1 MKFRK
6 LSEAIADNG
15 FNNMDKNIV
24 TSDTKAE
31 IEVPY
36 QIGDAVQSHI
46 RTRAEVENRMKDKDK
61 EVDEL
66 EKENQVDS
74 HKEVKTAALK
84 KMKLSEDFFEAYQDD
99 PDYNPNFDEDKYG
112 KYFDEDGKLKPELA
126 DEYFALTDGVEE
138 SLHEDYEEDE
148 FEDGWPEELAQ
159 ENVFYDIESLIYELR
174 NAVRGAYTRAKT
186 MEQLSDYIQ
195 GLADELSDVATR
207 IKEGEYNLNENLK
220 KNLSEDVINPEKHY
234 EDLYDQIYCN
244 LTMSG
249 DAAIS
254 NVIKGIYPPEKIGVD
269 YTSKPGKYG
278 IVVTADKPE
287 KLDKARK
294 VAELFMAKLEKAGRS
309 GEIETKH
316 SSFDKTVKT
325 KTGEDKKVKKYQ
337 FTIFVPED
345 AKVVKLDEVFKE
357 DFESEKQELDSTP
370 NTPNT
375 PDEFGAAGLINA
387 LIQDEWQA
395 IQGYNDA
402 IATLSTADVDTE
414 IINVFKDIANEE
426 NIHIGQLQ
434 KALEMVSPNVSSIG
448 DGEQEGA
455 KQLKEPDTDIGD

>member
-24 TSDTKAE
+24 TSDTTVE
-31 IEVPY
+31 INVPY
-36 QIGDAVQSHI
+36 QIGDAVQRHI
-46 RTRAEVENRMKDKDK
+46 RKRAEIEDSMKEKDK

-74 HKEVKTAALK
+74 HKEVKTDDLK
-84 KMKLSEDFFEAYQDD
+84 KMKLSEDLFEA
-99 PDYNPNFDEDKYG
+99 FEDKVEVDDDKYS
-112 KYFDEDGKLKPELA
+112 KYFDETGKLKPELA
-126 DEYFALTDGVEE
+126 DEYFALTDGVNE
-138 SLHEDYEEDE
+138 SLKESAD
-148 FEDGWPEELAQ
+148 DGWPEELA
-159 ENVFYDIESLIYELR
+159 NDPIIEKLDKFTYEMKH
-174 NAVRGAYTRAKT
+174 AVRGAYTGAKT
-186 MEQLSDYIQ
+186 LSDLFNYVGDLIDEMNEFEDYI
-195 GLADELSDVATR
+195 EYLSST
-207 IKEGEYNLNENLK
+207 NESLK
-220 KNLSEDVINPEKHY
+220 KNLTEALEDQY

-249 DAAIS
+249 SPTIS
-254 NVIKGIYPPEKIGVD
+254 SVIKGVYPPDRIGVD

-294 VAELFMAKLEKAGRS
+294 VAELFSYNLEKAGRS
-309 GEIETKH
+309 GELETKH
-316 SSFDKTVKT
+316 SSFSKTVRT
-325 KTGEDKKVKKYQ
+325 KDGEEEVKRYQ

-345 AKVVKLDEVFKE
+345 AEVVKFDKPIKE
-357 DFESEKQELDSTP
+357 DLEGEKEELEAIPDTP
-370 NTPNT
+370 TT

-402 IATLSTADVDTE
+402 IATLSTTNIDTD
-414 IINVFKDIANEE
+414 IINIFKDITNEE

-434 KALEMVSPNVSSIG
+434 KALEMVSPNVSSISE
-448 DGEQEGA
+448 GEQEGA
-455 KQLKEPDTDIGD
+455 EQLEEPDTDM

>member
-24 TSDTKAE
+24 TSDTKAQ

-36 QIGDAVQSHI
+36 QIGDAVQRHI
-46 RTRAEVENRMKDKDK
+46 RKRAEIEDSMKEKDK

-74 HKEVKTAALK
+74 HKEVKTDDLK
-84 KMKLSEDFFEAYQDD
+84 KMKLSEDLFEAFDD
-99 PDYNPNFDEDKYG
+99 KAEVDDDKYS

-126 DEYFALTDGVEE
+126 DEYFALTDGVNE
-138 SLHEDYEEDE
+138 SLNESAD
-148 FEDGWPEELAQ
+148 DGWPEELA
-159 ENVFYDIESLIYELR
+159 NDPIIEKLDKFTYEMKH
-174 NAVRGAYTRAKT
+174 AVRGAYTGAKT
-186 MEQLSDYIQ
+186 LSDLFNYVGDLIDEMNEFEDYI
-195 GLADELSDVATR
+195 EYLSST
-207 IKEGEYNLNENLK
+207 NESLK
-220 KNLSEDVINPEKHY
+220 KNLTEALEDQY

-249 DAAIS
+249 SPTIS
-254 NVIKGIYPPEKIGVD
+254 SVIKGVYPPDQIGVD

-294 VAELFMAKLEKAGRS
+294 VAELFSYNLEKAGRS
-309 GEIETKH
+309 GELETKH
-316 SSFDKTVKT
+316 SSFNKTIRTKDGEEEVKR
-325 KTGEDKKVKKYQ
+325 YQ

-345 AKVVKLDEVFKE
+345 AEVIKFDKPIKE
-357 DFESEKQELDSTP
+357 DLEGEKEELEAVPDTP
-370 NTPNT
+370 AT

-402 IATLSTADVDTE
+402 IATLSTTDIDTD

-434 KALEMVSPNVSSIG
+434 KALEMVSPNVSSISE
-448 DGEQEGA
+448 GEQEGA
-455 KQLKEPDTDIGD
+455 EQLEEPDTDM

>member
-24 TSDTKAE
+24 TSDTKAQ

-36 QIGDAVQSHI
+36 QIGDAVQRHI
-46 RTRAEVENRMKDKDK
+46 RKRAEIEDSMKEKDK

-74 HKEVKTAALK
+74 HKEVKTDDLK
-84 KMKLSEDFFEAYQDD
+84 KMKLSEDLFEAFDD
-99 PDYNPNFDEDKYG
+99 KAEVDDDKYS

-126 DEYFALTDGVEE
+126 DEYFALTDGVNE
-138 SLHEDYEEDE
+138 SLKESAD
-148 FEDGWPEELAQ
+148 DGWPEELA
-159 ENVFYDIESLIYELR
+159 NDPIIEKLDKFTYEMKH
-174 NAVRGAYTRAKT
+174 AVRGAYTGAKT
-186 MEQLSDYIQ
+186 LSDLFNYVGDLI
-195 GLADELSDVATR
+195 DEMNEFEDYVEYLSST
-207 IKEGEYNLNENLK
+207 NESLK
-220 KNLSEDVINPEKHY
+220 KNLTEALEDQY

-249 DAAIS
+249 SPTIS
-254 NVIKGIYPPEKIGVD
+254 SVIKGVYPPDKIGVD

-278 IVVTADKPE
+278 IVITADKPE

-294 VAELFMAKLEKAGRS
+294 VAELFSYNLEKAGRS
-309 GEIETKH
+309 GELETKH
-316 SSFDKTVKT
+316 SSFSKTVRT
-325 KTGEDKKVKKYQ
+325 KDGEEEVKRYQ

-345 AKVVKLDEVFKE
+345 AKVIKFDKPIKE
-357 DFESEKQELDSTP
+357 DLEGEKEELEAIPDTP
-370 NTPNT
+370 TT

-402 IATLSTADVDTE
+402 IATLSTTDIDTD
-414 IINVFKDIANEE
+414 IINIFKDITNEE

-434 KALEMVSPNVSSIG
+434 KALEMVSPNVSSISE
-448 DGEQEGA
+448 GEQEGA
-455 KQLKEPDTDIGD
+455 EQLEEPDTDM

>member
-24 TSDTKAE
+24 TSDTNAE

-46 RTRAEVENRMKDKDK
+46 RKRAEIEDSMKEKDK

-74 HKEVKTAALK
+74 HKEVKTDDLK
-84 KMKLSEDFFEAYQDD
+84 KMKLSEDLFEAFDD
-99 PDYNPNFDEDKYG
+99 EAEVDDDKYD
-112 KYFDEDGKLKPELA
+112 KYFDETGKLKPELA

-138 SLHEDYEEDE
+138 SLHEDYQ
-148 FEDGWPEELAQ
+148 DGWPEDLADLS
-159 ENVFYDIESLIYELR
+159 VFTKLDKLIYELQTS
-174 NAVRGAYTRAKT
+174 VRGAYTKAKT
-186 MEQLSDYIQ
+186 LDQLSDYIQ
-195 GLADELSDVATR
+195 DLADELSDVAAR
-207 IKEGEYNLNENLK
+207 IEAGDFGLDENLK
-220 KNLSEDVINPEKHY
+220 KNLTEALEDQY

-249 DAAIS
+249 SPTIS
-254 NVIKGIYPPEKIGVD
+254 SVIKGVYPPDKIGVD

-294 VAELFMAKLEKAGRS
+294 VAELFSYNLEKAGRS
-309 GEIETKH
+309 GELETKH
-316 SSFDKTVKT
+316 SSFSKTVKT
-325 KTGEDKKVKKYQ
+325 KDGEEKEVKKYQ

-345 AKVVKLDEVFKE
+345 AEVIKFDKPIKE
-357 DFESEKQELDSTP
+357 DVKSEKEELDSTP

-375 PDEFGAAGLINA
+375 PDEFGTAGLINA

-402 IATLSTADVDTE
+402 IATLSATDVDTD

-434 KALEMVSPNVSSIG
+434 KALEMVSPNVSSIN

-455 KQLKEPDTDIGD
+455 KQLEEPDTDM

>member
-46 RTRAEVENRMKDKDK
+46 RKRAEIEDSMKEKDK

-74 HKEVKTAALK
+74 HKEVKTDNLK
-84 KMKLSEDFFEAYQDD
+84 KMKLSEDLFEAFDD
-99 PDYNPNFDEDKYG
+99 EAEVDDDRYD
-112 KYFDEDGKLKPELA
+112 KYFDETGKLKPELA

-138 SLHEDYEEDE
+138 SLHEDYQ
-148 FEDGWPEELAQ
+148 DGWPEDLADLS
-159 ENVFYDIESLIYELR
+159 VFTKLDKLIYELQTS
-174 NAVRGAYTRAKT
+174 VRGAYTKVKT
-186 MEQLSDYIQ
+186 LDQLSNYIQ
-195 GLADELSDVATR
+195 DLADELSDVAAR
-207 IKEGEYNLNENLK
+207 IEAGDFGLDENLK
-220 KNLSEDVINPEKHY
+220 KNLIEALEDQY

-249 DAAIS
+249 SPTIS
-254 NVIKGIYPPEKIGVD
+254 SVVKGVYPPDKIGVD

-278 IVVTADKPE
+278 IVITADKPE

-316 SSFDKTVKT
+316 SSFSKKVKT
-325 KTGEDKKVKKYQ
+325 KDGEDKEVKKYQ
-337 FTIFVPED
+337 FTVFVPED
-345 AKVVKLDEVFKE
+345 ADIVKLDEVFKE

-455 KQLKEPDTDIGD
+455 EQLKEPDTDT

>member
-24 TSDTKAE
+24 TSDTKAQ

-36 QIGDAVQSHI
+36 QIGDAVQRHI
-46 RTRAEVENRMKDKDK
+46 RKRAEIEDSMKEKDK

-74 HKEVKTAALK
+74 HKEVKTDDLK
-84 KMKLSEDFFEAYQDD
+84 KMKLSEDLFEAFDD
-99 PDYNPNFDEDKYG
+99 KAEVDDDTYS

-126 DEYFALTDGVEE
+126 DEYFALTDGVNE
-138 SLHEDYEEDE
+138 SLNESAD
-148 FEDGWPEELAQ
+148 DGWPEELA
-159 ENVFYDIESLIYELR
+159 NDPIIEKLDKFTYEMKH
-174 NAVRGAYTRAKT
+174 AVRGAYTGAKT
-186 MEQLSDYIQ
+186 LSDLFNYVGDLIDEMNEFEDYI
-195 GLADELSDVATR
+195 EYLSST
-207 IKEGEYNLNENLK
+207 NESLK
-220 KNLSEDVINPEKHY
+220 KNLTEALEDQY

-249 DAAIS
+249 SPTIS
-254 NVIKGIYPPEKIGVD
+254 SVVKGVYPPDKIGVD

-294 VAELFMAKLEKAGRS
+294 VAELFSYNLEKAGRS
-309 GEIETKH
+309 GELETKH
-316 SSFDKTVKT
+316 SSFNKTIRTKDGEEEVKR
-325 KTGEDKKVKKYQ
+325 YQ

-345 AKVVKLDEVFKE
+345 AEVIKFDKPIKE
-357 DFESEKQELDSTP
+357 DLEGEKEELEAIPDTP
-370 NTPNT
+370 TT

-402 IATLSTADVDTE
+402 IATLSTTDIDTD
-414 IINVFKDIANEE
+414 IINIFKDIANEE

-434 KALEMVSPNVSSIG
+434 KALEMVSPNVSSISE
-448 DGEQEGA
+448 GEQEGA
-455 KQLKEPDTDIGD
+455 EQLEEPDTDM

>member
-24 TSDTKAE
+24 TSDTKAQ

-36 QIGDAVQSHI
+36 QIGDAVQRHI
-46 RTRAEVENRMKDKDK
+46 RKRAEIEDSMKEKDK
-61 EVDEL
+61 EVEEL

-74 HKEVKTAALK
+74 HKEVKTDDLK
-84 KMKLSEDFFEAYQDD
+84 KMKLSEDLFEAFDD
-99 PDYNPNFDEDKYG
+99 KAEVDDDKYS

-126 DEYFALTDGVEE
+126 DEYFALTDGVNE
-138 SLHEDYEEDE
+138 SLNESAD
-148 FEDGWPEELAQ
+148 DGWPEELA
-159 ENVFYDIESLIYELR
+159 NDPIIEKLDKFTYEMKH
-174 NAVRGAYTRAKT
+174 AVRGAYTGAKT
-186 MEQLSDYIQ
+186 LSDLFNYVGDLI
-195 GLADELSDVATR
+195 DEMNEFEDYVEYLSST
-207 IKEGEYNLNENLK
+207 NESLK
-220 KNLSEDVINPEKHY
+220 KNLTEALEDQY

-249 DAAIS
+249 SPTIS
-254 NVIKGIYPPEKIGVD
+254 SVIKGVYPPDKIGVD

-294 VAELFMAKLEKAGRS
+294 VAELFSYNLEKAGRS
-309 GEIETKH
+309 GELETKH
-316 SSFDKTVKT
+316 SSFNKTIRTKDGEEEVKR
-325 KTGEDKKVKKYQ
+325 YQ

-345 AKVVKLDEVFKE
+345 AEVIKFDKPIKE
-357 DFESEKQELDSTP
+357 DLEGEKEELEAVPDTP
-370 NTPNT
+370 TT
-375 PDEFGAAGLINA
+375 PDEFGAASLINA

-402 IATLSTADVDTE
+402 IATLSTTDIDTD
-414 IINVFKDIANEE
+414 IINIFKDITNEE

-434 KALEMVSPNVSSIG
+434 KALEMVSPNVSSISE
-448 DGEQEGA
+448 GEQEGA
-455 KQLKEPDTDIGD
+455 EQLEEPDTDM

>member
-24 TSDTKAE
+24 TSDTNAE

-46 RTRAEVENRMKDKDK
+46 RKRAEIEDSMKEKDK

-74 HKEVKTAALK
+74 HKEVKTDDLK
-84 KMKLSEDFFEAYQDD
+84 KMKLSEDLFEAYQDD

-112 KYFDEDGKLKPELA
+112 KYFDENGKLKPELA

-138 SLHEDYEEDE
+138 SLHEDYQ
-148 FEDGWPEELAQ
+148 DGWPEDLADLT
-159 ENVFYDIESLIYELR
+159 VFTKLDKLIYELQTS
-174 NAVRGAYTRAKT
+174 VRGAYTKAKT
-186 MEQLSDYIQ
+186 FDQLSNYIQ
-195 GLADELSDVATR
+195 DLADELSDVAAR
-207 IKEGEYNLNENLK
+207 IELGDFGLDENLK
-220 KNLSEDVINPEKHY
+220 KNLTEALEDQY

-249 DAAIS
+249 SPTIS
-254 NVIKGIYPPEKIGVD
+254 SVIKGVYPPDKIGVD

-294 VAELFMAKLEKAGRS
+294 VAELFSYNLEKAGRS
-309 GEIETKH
+309 GELETKH
-316 SSFDKTVKT
+316 SSFSKTVKT
-325 KTGEDKKVKKYQ
+325 KDGEEKEVKKYQ

-345 AKVVKLDEVFKE
+345 AEVIKFDKPIKE
-357 DFESEKQELDSTP
+357 DVESEKEELDSTP

-375 PDEFGAAGLINA
+375 PDEFGTAGLINA

-402 IATLSTADVDTE
+402 IATLSATDVDTD

-434 KALEMVSPNVSSIG
+434 KALEMVSPNVSSIN

-455 KQLKEPDTDIGD
+455 KQLEEPDTDM

>member
-24 TSDTKAE
+24 TSDTKAQ

-36 QIGDAVQSHI
+36 QIGDAVQRHI
-46 RTRAEVENRMKDKDK
+46 RKRAEIEDSMKEKDK

-74 HKEVKTAALK
+74 HKEVKTDDLK
-84 KMKLSEDFFEAYQDD
+84 KMKLSEDLFEAYQDD
-99 PDYNPNFDEDKYG
+99 PDYNPNFNEDKYG

-126 DEYFALTDGVEE
+126 DEYFALTDGVNE
-138 SLHEDYEEDE
+138 SLNESAD
-148 FEDGWPEELAQ
+148 DGWPEELA
-159 ENVFYDIESLIYELR
+159 NDPIIEKLDKFTYEMKH
-174 NAVRGAYTRAKT
+174 AVRGAYTGAKT
-186 MEQLSDYIQ
+186 LSDLFNYVGDLIDEMNEFEDYI
-195 GLADELSDVATR
+195 EYLSST
-207 IKEGEYNLNENLK
+207 NESLK
-220 KNLSEDVINPEKHY
+220 KNLTEALEDQY

-249 DAAIS
+249 SPVIS
-254 NVIKGIYPPEKIGVD
+254 NVIKGVYPPDKVGVD

-287 KLDKARK
+287 KLDKARR
-294 VAELFMAKLEKAGRS
+294 VAELFSYNLEKAGRS
-309 GEIETKH
+309 GELETKH
-316 SSFDKTVKT
+316 SSFSKTVRT
-325 KTGEDKKVKKYQ
+325 KDGKEEVKNYQ

-345 AKVVKLDEVFKE
+345 AKVIRFDKPIKE
-357 DFESEKQELDSTP
+357 DLEGEKEELEAIPDTP
-370 NTPNT
+370 TT

-402 IATLSTADVDTE
+402 IATLSTTDIDTD

-448 DGEQEGA
+448 EGEQEGA
-455 KQLKEPDTDIGD
+455 EQLEEPDTDMRG

>member
-24 TSDTKAE
+24 TSDTNAE

-46 RTRAEVENRMKDKDK
+46 RKRAEIEDSMKEKDK

-74 HKEVKTAALK
+74 HKEVKTDDLK
-84 KMKLSEDFFEAYQDD
+84 KMKLSEDLFEAYQDD

-138 SLHEDYEEDE
+138 SLHEDYQ
-148 FEDGWPEELAQ
+148 DGWPEDLADLT
-159 ENVFYDIESLIYELR
+159 VFTKLDKLIYELQTS
-174 NAVRGAYTRAKT
+174 VRGAYTKAKT
-186 MEQLSDYIQ
+186 LDQLSNYIQ
-195 GLADELSDVATR
+195 DLADELSDVAAR
-207 IKEGEYNLNENLK
+207 IELGDFGLDENLK
-220 KNLSEDVINPEKHY
+220 KNLTEALEDQY

-249 DAAIS
+249 SPTIS
-254 NVIKGIYPPEKIGVD
+254 NVIKGVYPPDKIGVD

-294 VAELFMAKLEKAGRS
+294 VAELFSYNLEKAGRS
-309 GEIETKH
+309 GELETKH
-316 SSFDKTVKT
+316 SSFSKTVKT
-325 KTGEDKKVKKYQ
+325 KDGEEKEVKKYQ

-345 AKVVKLDEVFKE
+345 AEVIKFDKPIKE
-357 DFESEKQELDSTP
+357 DVESEKEELDSTP

-375 PDEFGAAGLINA
+375 PDEFGTAGLINA

-402 IATLSTADVDTE
+402 IATLSATDVDTD

-434 KALEMVSPNVSSIG
+434 KALEMVSPNVSSIN

-455 KQLKEPDTDIGD
+455 KQLEEPDTDM

>member
-46 RTRAEVENRMKDKDK
+46 RKRAEIEDSMKEKDK

-74 HKEVKTAALK
+74 HKEVKTDDLK
-84 KMKLSEDFFEAYQDD
+84 KMKLSEDLFEAFEDD
-99 PDYNPNFDEDKYG
+99 AEVDDDKYS
-112 KYFDEDGKLKPELA
+112 KYFDETGKLKPELA

-138 SLHEDYEEDE
+138 SLHEDYQ
-148 FEDGWPEELAQ
+148 DGWPEDLADLS
-159 ENVFYDIESLIYELR
+159 VFTKLDRLIYELQTS
-174 NAVRGAYTRAKT
+174 VRGAYTKAKT
-186 MEQLSDYIQ
+186 LDQLSNYIQ
-195 GLADELSDVATR
+195 DLADELSDVAAR
-207 IKEGEYNLNENLK
+207 IEAGDFGLDEGLK
-220 KNLSEDVINPEKHY
+220 KNLTEALEDQY

-249 DAAIS
+249 SPTIS
-254 NVIKGIYPPEKIGVD
+254 SVVKGVYPPDRIGVD

-294 VAELFMAKLEKAGRS
+294 VAELFSYNLEKAGRS
-309 GEIETKH
+309 GELETKH
-316 SSFDKTVKT
+316 SSFNKTVRT
-325 KTGEDKKVKKYQ
+325 KDGEEEVKRYQ

-345 AKVVKLDEVFKE
+345 AEVIKFDKPIKE
-357 DFESEKQELDSTP
+357 DVEGEKSEKEELDATP

-375 PDEFGAAGLINA
+375 PDEFGTAGLINA

-402 IATLSTADVDTE
+402 IATLSTTDVDTD

-434 KALEMVSPNVSSIG
+434 KALEMVSPNVSSIS

-455 KQLKEPDTDIGD
+455 KQLEEPDTDMWG

>member
-24 TSDTKAE
+24 TSDTKAQ

-36 QIGDAVQSHI
+36 QIGDAVQRHI
-46 RTRAEVENRMKDKDK
+46 RKRAEIEDSMKEKDK

-74 HKEVKTAALK
+74 HKEVKTDDLK
-84 KMKLSEDFFEAYQDD
+84 KMKLSEDLFEAFDD
-99 PDYNPNFDEDKYG
+99 KAEVDDDTYS

-126 DEYFALTDGVEE
+126 DEYFALTDGVNE
-138 SLHEDYEEDE
+138 SLNESAD
-148 FEDGWPEELAQ
+148 DGWPEELA
-159 ENVFYDIESLIYELR
+159 NDPIIEKLDKFTYEMKH
-174 NAVRGAYTRAKT
+174 AVRGAYTGAKT
-186 MEQLSDYIQ
+186 LSDLFNYVGDLIDEMNEFEDYI
-195 GLADELSDVATR
+195 EYLSST
-207 IKEGEYNLNENLK
+207 NESLK
-220 KNLSEDVINPEKHY
+220 KNLTEALEDQY

-249 DAAIS
+249 SPTIS
-254 NVIKGIYPPEKIGVD
+254 SVIKGVYPPDKIGVD

-294 VAELFMAKLEKAGRS
+294 VAELFSYNLEKAGRL
-309 GEIETKH
+309 GELETKH
-316 SSFDKTVKT
+316 SSFNKTIRTKDGEEEVKR
-325 KTGEDKKVKKYQ
+325 YQ

-345 AKVVKLDEVFKE
+345 AEVIKFDKPIKE
-357 DFESEKQELDSTP
+357 DLEGEKEELEAIPDTP
-370 NTPNT
+370 TT
-375 PDEFGAAGLINA
+375 PDEFGAASLINA

-402 IATLSTADVDTE
+402 IATLSTTDIDTD
-414 IINVFKDIANEE
+414 IINIFKDITNEE

-434 KALEMVSPNVSSIG
+434 KALEMVSPNVSSISE
-448 DGEQEGA
+448 GEQEGA
-455 KQLKEPDTDIGD
+455 EQLEEPDTDM

>member
-24 TSDTKAE
+24 TSDTKAQ

-36 QIGDAVQSHI
+36 QIGDAVQRHI
-46 RTRAEVENRMKDKDK
+46 RKRAEFEDSMKEKDK

-74 HKEVKTAALK
+74 HKEVKTDDLK

-99 PDYNPNFDEDKYG
+99 PDYNPNFNEDKYG

-138 SLHEDYEEDE
+138 SLHEDYQ
-148 FEDGWPEELAQ
+148 DGWPEDLADLSIF
-159 ENVFYDIESLIYELR
+159 NKLDKLIYELQTS
-174 NAVRGAYTRAKT
+174 VRGAYTKAKT
-186 MEQLSDYIQ
+186 FHQLSDYVQ
-195 GLADELSDVATR
+195 DLADELSDVAAR
-207 IKEGEYNLNENLK
+207 IELGDFGLDESLK
-220 KNLSEDVINPEKHY
+220 KNLTEALEDQY

-249 DAAIS
+249 SPTIS
-254 NVIKGIYPPEKIGVD
+254 SVVKGVYPPDKIGVD

-294 VAELFMAKLEKAGRS
+294 VAELFSYNLEKAGRS
-309 GEIETKH
+309 GELETKH
-316 SSFDKTVKT
+316 SSFNKTIRT
-325 KTGEDKKVKKYQ
+325 K
-337 FTIFVPED
+337 
-345 AKVVKLDEVFKE
+345 
-357 DFESEKQELDSTP
+357 
-370 NTPNT
+370 
-375 PDEFGAAGLINA
+375 
-387 LIQDEWQA
+387 
-395 IQGYNDA
+395 
-402 IATLSTADVDTE
+402 
-414 IINVFKDIANEE
+414 
-426 NIHIGQLQ
+426 
-434 KALEMVSPNVSSIG
+434 
-448 DGEQEGA
+448 DGEEEV
-455 KQLKEPDTDIGD
+455 KR

>member
-46 RTRAEVENRMKDKDK
+46 RKRAEIEDSMKEKDK

-74 HKEVKTAALK
+74 HKEVKTDDLK
-84 KMKLSEDFFEAYQDD
+84 KMKLSEDLFEAYQDD

-138 SLHEDYEEDE
+138 SLHEDYQ
-148 FEDGWPEELAQ
+148 DGWPEDLADLS
-159 ENVFYDIESLIYELR
+159 VFTKLDRLIYELQTS
-174 NAVRGAYTRAKT
+174 VRGAYTKAKT
-186 MEQLSDYIQ
+186 LDQLSDYIQ
-195 GLADELSDVATR
+195 DLADELSDVAAR
-207 IKEGEYNLNENLK
+207 IEAGDFGLDEGLK
-220 KNLSEDVINPEKHY
+220 KNLTEALEDQY

-249 DAAIS
+249 SPTIS
-254 NVIKGIYPPEKIGVD
+254 SVIKGVYPPDKIGVD

-294 VAELFMAKLEKAGRS
+294 VAELFSYNLEKAGRS
-309 GEIETKH
+309 GELETKH
-316 SSFDKTVKT
+316 SSFNKTVRT
-325 KTGEDKKVKKYQ
+325 KDGEEEVKRYQ

-345 AKVVKLDEVFKE
+345 AEVIKFDKPIKE
-357 DFESEKQELDSTP
+357 DVEGEKSEKEELDATP

-375 PDEFGAAGLINA
+375 PDEFGTAGLINA

-402 IATLSTADVDTE
+402 IATLSTTDIDTD

-434 KALEMVSPNVSSIG
+434 KALEMVSPNVSSIS

-455 KQLKEPDTDIGD
+455 KQLEEPDTDM

>member
-24 TSDTKAE
+24 TSDTKAQ

-36 QIGDAVQSHI
+36 QIGDAVQRHI
-46 RTRAEVENRMKDKDK
+46 RKRAEIEDSMKEKDK

-74 HKEVKTAALK
+74 HKEVKTDDLK
-84 KMKLSEDFFEAYQDD
+84 KMKLSEDLFEAFDD
-99 PDYNPNFDEDKYG
+99 KAEVDDDTYS

-126 DEYFALTDGVEE
+126 DEYFALTDGVNE
-138 SLHEDYEEDE
+138 SLNESAD
-148 FEDGWPEELAQ
+148 DGWPEELA
-159 ENVFYDIESLIYELR
+159 NDPIIEKLDKFTYEMKH
-174 NAVRGAYTRAKT
+174 AVRGAYTGAKT
-186 MEQLSDYIQ
+186 LSDLFNYVGDLIDEMNEFEDYI
-195 GLADELSDVATR
+195 EYLSST
-207 IKEGEYNLNENLK
+207 NESLK
-220 KNLSEDVINPEKHY
+220 KNLTEALEDQY

-249 DAAIS
+249 SPTIS
-254 NVIKGIYPPEKIGVD
+254 SVVKGVYPPDKIGVD

-294 VAELFMAKLEKAGRS
+294 VAELFSYNLEKAGRS
-309 GEIETKH
+309 GELETKH
-316 SSFDKTVKT
+316 SSFNKTIRTKDGEEEVKR
-325 KTGEDKKVKKYQ
+325 YQ

-345 AKVVKLDEVFKE
+345 AEVIKFDKPIKE
-357 DFESEKQELDSTP
+357 DLEGEKEKLEAIPDTP
-370 NTPNT
+370 TT
-375 PDEFGAAGLINA
+375 PDEFGAASLINA

-402 IATLSTADVDTE
+402 IATLSTTDIDTD
-414 IINVFKDIANEE
+414 IINIFKDITNEE

-434 KALEMVSPNVSSIG
+434 KALEMVSPNVSSISE
-448 DGEQEGA
+448 GEQEGA
-455 KQLKEPDTDIGD
+455 EQLEEPDTDM

>member
-24 TSDTKAE
+24 SSDTKAQ

-46 RTRAEVENRMKDKDK
+46 KKRAEIEDSMKEKDK

-74 HKEVKTAALK
+74 HKEVKTDDLK

-99 PDYNPNFDEDKYG
+99 PDYNTNFNEDKYG
-112 KYFDEDGKLKPELA
+112 KYFDENGKLKPELA

-138 SLHEDYEEDE
+138 SLHEDYQ
-148 FEDGWPEELAQ
+148 DGWPEALADLS
-159 ENVFYDIESLIYELR
+159 VFTKLDKLIYELQTS
-174 NAVRGAYTRAKT
+174 VRGAYTKAKT
-186 MEQLSDYIQ
+186 FDQLSDYIQ
-195 GLADELSDVATR
+195 DLADELSDVAAR
-207 IKEGEYNLNENLK
+207 IEDGEFGLDENLK
-220 KNLSEDVINPEKHY
+220 KNLTEALEDQY

-249 DAAIS
+249 SPVIS
-254 NVIKGIYPPEKIGVD
+254 NAIKGVYPPDRIGVD

-287 KLDKARK
+287 KLDRARK
-294 VAELFMAKLEKAGRS
+294 VAELFSYNLEKAGRS
-309 GEIETKH
+309 GELETKH
-316 SSFDKTVKT
+316 SSFNKTVKT
-325 KTGEDKKVKKYQ
+325 KDGEEEVKKYQ
-337 FTIFVPED
+337 FTIFVPEG
-345 AKVVKLDEVFKE
+345 AKVIRFDKQIKE
-357 DFESEKQELDSTP
+357 DIESEKEELDATP
-370 NTPNT
+370 DTPNT
-375 PDEFGAAGLINA
+375 PDEFGTASLINA

-402 IATLSTADVDTE
+402 IATLSTTDVDTD

-434 KALEMVSPNVSSIG
+434 KALEMVSPNVSSIS

-455 KQLKEPDTDIGD
+455 KQLEEPDTDM

>member
-46 RTRAEVENRMKDKDK
+46 KKRAEIEDSMKEKDK

-66 EKENQVDS
+66 EKENQIDS
-74 HKEVKTAALK
+74 HKEVKTDDLK
-84 KMKLSEDFFEAYQDD
+84 KMKLSEDLFEAFEDD
-99 PDYNPNFDEDKYG
+99 AEVDDDKYS
-112 KYFDEDGKLKPELA
+112 KYFDETGKLKPELA

-138 SLHEDYEEDE
+138 SLHEDYQ
-148 FEDGWPEELAQ
+148 DGWPEDLADLS
-159 ENVFYDIESLIYELR
+159 VFTKLDRLIYELQTS
-174 NAVRGAYTRAKT
+174 VRGAYTKAKT
-186 MEQLSDYIQ
+186 LDQLSDYIQ
-195 GLADELSDVATR
+195 DLADELSDVAAR
-207 IKEGEYNLNENLK
+207 IEAGDFGLDEGLK
-220 KNLSEDVINPEKHY
+220 KNLTEALEDQY

-249 DAAIS
+249 SPTIS
-254 NVIKGIYPPEKIGVD
+254 SVIKGVYPPDKIGVD

-294 VAELFMAKLEKAGRS
+294 VAELFSYNLEKAGRS
-309 GEIETKH
+309 GELETKH
-316 SSFDKTVKT
+316 SSFNKTVRT
-325 KTGEDKKVKKYQ
+325 KDGEEEVKRYQ

-345 AKVVKLDEVFKE
+345 AEVIKFDKPIKE
-357 DFESEKQELDSTP
+357 DVEGEKSEKEELDATP

-375 PDEFGAAGLINA
+375 PDEFGTAGLINA

-402 IATLSTADVDTE
+402 IATLSTTDVNTD

-434 KALEMVSPNVSSIG
+434 KALEMVSPNVSSIS

-455 KQLKEPDTDIGD
+455 KQLEEPDTDM

>member
-24 TSDTKAE
+24 TSDTKAR

-36 QIGDAVQSHI
+36 QLGDAVQRHI
-46 RTRAEVENRMKDKDK
+46 RKRAEIEDSMKEKDK
-61 EVDEL
+61 EVEEL

-74 HKEVKTAALK
+74 HKEVKTDDLK

-99 PDYNPNFDEDKYG
+99 PDYNPNFNEDKYG

-126 DEYFALTDGVEE
+126 DEYFALTDGIEE
-138 SLHEDYEEDE
+138 SLHEDYQ
-148 FEDGWPEELAQ
+148 DGWPEDLADLSIF
-159 ENVFYDIESLIYELR
+159 NKLDKLIYELR
-174 NAVRGAYTRAKT
+174 TSVRGAYTKAKT
-186 MEQLSDYIQ
+186 FHQLSDYVQ
-195 GLADELSDVATR
+195 DLADELSDVAAR
-207 IKEGEYNLNENLK
+207 IELGDFGLDESLK
-220 KNLSEDVINPEKHY
+220 KNLTEALEDQY

-249 DAAIS
+249 SPVIS
-254 NVIKGIYPPEKIGVD
+254 KVIKGVYPPDKIGVD

-287 KLDKARK
+287 KLDKARR
-294 VAELFMAKLEKAGRS
+294 VAELFSYNLEKAGRS
-309 GEIETKH
+309 GELETKH
-316 SSFDKTVKT
+316 SSFSKTVRT
-325 KTGEDKKVKKYQ
+325 KDGKEEVKNYQ

-345 AKVVKLDEVFKE
+345 AKVIKFDKPIKE
-357 DFESEKQELDSTP
+357 DLEGEKEELEAIPDTP
-370 NTPNT
+370 TT

-402 IATLSTADVDTE
+402 IATLSTTDIDTD

-426 NIHIGQLQ
+426 NIHVGQLQ

-448 DGEQEGA
+448 EGEQEGA
-455 KQLKEPDTDIGD
+455 EQLEEPDTDMRG

>member
-24 TSDTKAE
+24 TSDTKAQ

-36 QIGDAVQSHI
+36 QIGDAVQRHI
-46 RTRAEVENRMKDKDK
+46 RKRAEIEDSMKEKDK

-74 HKEVKTAALK
+74 HKEVKTDDLK
-84 KMKLSEDFFEAYQDD
+84 KMKLSEDLFEAFDD
-99 PDYNPNFDEDKYG
+99 KAEVDDDKYS

-126 DEYFALTDGVEE
+126 DEYFALTDGVNE
-138 SLHEDYEEDE
+138 SLKESAD
-148 FEDGWPEELAQ
+148 DGWPEELA
-159 ENVFYDIESLIYELR
+159 NDPIIEKLDKFTYEMKH
-174 NAVRGAYTRAKT
+174 AVRGAYTGAKT
-186 MEQLSDYIQ
+186 LSDLFNYVGDLI
-195 GLADELSDVATR
+195 DEMNEFEDYVEYLSST
-207 IKEGEYNLNENLK
+207 NESLK
-220 KNLSEDVINPEKHY
+220 KNLTEALEDQY

-249 DAAIS
+249 SPTIS
-254 NVIKGIYPPEKIGVD
+254 SVIKGVYPPDKIGVD

-278 IVVTADKPE
+278 IVITADKPE

-294 VAELFMAKLEKAGRS
+294 VAELFSYNLEKAGRS
-309 GEIETKH
+309 GELETKH
-316 SSFDKTVKT
+316 SSFNKTIRTKDGEEEVKR
-325 KTGEDKKVKKYQ
+325 YQ

-345 AKVVKLDEVFKE
+345 AEVIKFDKPIKE
-357 DFESEKQELDSTP
+357 DLEGEKEELEAVPDTP
-370 NTPNT
+370 TT

-402 IATLSTADVDTE
+402 IATLSTTDIDTD
-414 IINVFKDIANEE
+414 IINIFKDITNEE

-434 KALEMVSPNVSSIG
+434 KALEMVSPNVSSISE
-448 DGEQEGA
+448 GEQEGA
-455 KQLKEPDTDIGD
+455 EQLEEPDTDM

>member
-24 TSDTKAE
+24 TSDTKAQ

-36 QIGDAVQSHI
+36 QIGDAVQRHI
-46 RTRAEVENRMKDKDK
+46 RKRAEIEDSMKEKDK

-74 HKEVKTAALK
+74 HKEVKTDDLK
-84 KMKLSEDFFEAYQDD
+84 KMKLSEDLFEAFDD
-99 PDYNPNFDEDKYG
+99 KAEVDDDTYS

-126 DEYFALTDGVEE
+126 DEYFALTDGVNE
-138 SLHEDYEEDE
+138 SLNESAD
-148 FEDGWPEELAQ
+148 DGWPEELA
-159 ENVFYDIESLIYELR
+159 NDPIIEKLDKFTYEMKH
-174 NAVRGAYTRAKT
+174 AVRGAYTGAKT
-186 MEQLSDYIQ
+186 LSDLFNYVGDLIDEMNEFEDYI
-195 GLADELSDVATR
+195 EYLSST
-207 IKEGEYNLNENLK
+207 NESLK
-220 KNLSEDVINPEKHY
+220 KNLTEALEDQY

-249 DAAIS
+249 SPTIS
-254 NVIKGIYPPEKIGVD
+254 SVVKGVYPPDKIGVD

-294 VAELFMAKLEKAGRS
+294 VAELFSYNLEKAGRS
-309 GEIETKH
+309 GELETKH
-316 SSFDKTVKT
+316 SSFNKTIRTKDGEEEVKR
-325 KTGEDKKVKKYQ
+325 YQ

-345 AKVVKLDEVFKE
+345 AEVIKFDKPIKE
-357 DFESEKQELDSTP
+357 DLEGEKEELEAIPDTP
-370 NTPNT
+370 TT
-375 PDEFGAAGLINA
+375 PDEFGAASLINA

-402 IATLSTADVDTE
+402 IATLSTTDIDTD
-414 IINVFKDIANEE
+414 IINIFKDITNEE

-434 KALEMVSPNVSSIG
+434 KALEMVSPNVSSISE
-448 DGEQEGA
+448 GEQEGA
-455 KQLKEPDTDIGD
+455 EQLEEPDTDM

>member
-36 QIGDAVQSHI
+36 QIGDAVQNHI
-46 RTRAEVENRMKDKDK
+46 RKRAEIEDSMKEKDK

-74 HKEVKTAALK
+74 HKEVKTDDLK
-84 KMKLSEDFFEAYQDD
+84 KMKLSEDLFEAFSDEAEVDD
-99 PDYNPNFDEDKYG
+99 DKYS
-112 KYFDEDGKLKPELA
+112 KYFDETGKLKPELA

-138 SLHEDYEEDE
+138 SLHEDYQ
-148 FEDGWPEELAQ
+148 DGWPEDLADLS
-159 ENVFYDIESLIYELR
+159 VFTKLDRLIYELQTS
-174 NAVRGAYTRAKT
+174 VRGAYTKAKT
-186 MEQLSDYIQ
+186 LDQLSNYIQ
-195 GLADELSDVATR
+195 DLADELSDVAAR
-207 IKEGEYNLNENLK
+207 IEAGDFGLDEGLK
-220 KNLSEDVINPEKHY
+220 KNLTEALEDQY

-249 DAAIS
+249 SPTIS
-254 NVIKGIYPPEKIGVD
+254 NVVKGVYPPDRIGVD

-294 VAELFMAKLEKAGRS
+294 VAELFSYNLEKAGRS
-309 GEIETKH
+309 GELETKH
-316 SSFDKTVKT
+316 SSFNKTVRT
-325 KTGEDKKVKKYQ
+325 KDGEEEVKRYQ

-345 AKVVKLDEVFKE
+345 AEVIKFDKPIKE
-357 DFESEKQELDSTP
+357 DVEGEKSEKEELDATP

-375 PDEFGAAGLINA
+375 PDEFGTAGLINA

-402 IATLSTADVDTE
+402 IATLSTTDVDTD

-434 KALEMVSPNVSSIG
+434 KALEMVSPNVSSIS

-455 KQLKEPDTDIGD
+455 KQLEEPDTDM

>member
-46 RTRAEVENRMKDKDK
+46 KKRAEIEDSMKEKDK

-74 HKEVKTAALK
+74 HKEVKTDDLK
-84 KMKLSEDFFEAYQDD
+84 KMKLSEDLFEAFEDD
-99 PDYNPNFDEDKYG
+99 AEVDDDKYS
-112 KYFDEDGKLKPELA
+112 KYFDETGKLKPELA

-138 SLHEDYEEDE
+138 CLHEDYQ
-148 FEDGWPEELAQ
+148 DGWPEDLADLS
-159 ENVFYDIESLIYELR
+159 VFTKLDKLIYELQTS
-174 NAVRGAYTRAKT
+174 VRGAYTKAKT
-186 MEQLSDYIQ
+186 LDQLSDYIQ
-195 GLADELSDVATR
+195 DLADELSDVAAR
-207 IKEGEYNLNENLK
+207 IEAGDFGLDEGLK
-220 KNLSEDVINPEKHY
+220 KNLTEALEDQY

-249 DAAIS
+249 SPTIS
-254 NVIKGIYPPEKIGVD
+254 SVIKGVYPPDKIGVD

-294 VAELFMAKLEKAGRS
+294 VAELFSYNLEKAGRS
-309 GEIETKH
+309 GELETKH
-316 SSFDKTVKT
+316 SSFNKTVRT
-325 KTGEDKKVKKYQ
+325 KDGEEEVKRYQ

-345 AKVVKLDEVFKE
+345 AEVIKFDKPIKE
-357 DFESEKQELDSTP
+357 DVEGEKSEKEELDATP

-375 PDEFGAAGLINA
+375 PDEFGTAGLINA

-402 IATLSTADVDTE
+402 IATLSTTDVDTD

-434 KALEMVSPNVSSIG
+434 KALEMVSPNVSSIS

-455 KQLKEPDTDIGD
+455 KQLEEPDTDM

>member
-46 RTRAEVENRMKDKDK
+46 RKRAEIEDSMKEKDK

-74 HKEVKTAALK
+74 HKEVKTDDLK
-84 KMKLSEDFFEAYQDD
+84 KMKLSEDLFEAYQDD
-99 PDYNPNFDEDKYG
+99 PDYNQNFDEDKYN
-112 KYFDEDGKLKPELA
+112 KYFDETGKLKPELA

-138 SLHEDYEEDE
+138 SLHEDYQ
-148 FEDGWPEELAQ
+148 DGWPEDLADLT
-159 ENVFYDIESLIYELR
+159 VFTKLDKLIYELQTS
-174 NAVRGAYTRAKT
+174 VRGAYTKAKT
-186 MEQLSDYIQ
+186 FDQLSNYIQ
-195 GLADELSDVATR
+195 DLADELSDVAAR
-207 IKEGEYNLNENLK
+207 IEAGDFGLDEGLK
-220 KNLSEDVINPEKHY
+220 KNLTEALEDQY

-249 DAAIS
+249 SPTIS
-254 NVIKGIYPPEKIGVD
+254 SVIKGVYPPDRIGVD

-294 VAELFMAKLEKAGRS
+294 VAELFSYNLEKAGRS
-309 GEIETKH
+309 GELETKH
-316 SSFDKTVKT
+316 SSFNKTVRT
-325 KTGEDKKVKKYQ
+325 KDSEEEVKKYQ

-345 AKVVKLDEVFKE
+345 AEVIKFDKPIKE
-357 DFESEKQELDSTP
+357 DVEGEKSEKEELDATP

-375 PDEFGAAGLINA
+375 PDEFGTAGLINA

-402 IATLSTADVDTE
+402 IATLSTTDIDTD

-434 KALEMVSPNVSSIG
+434 KALEMVSPNVSSIS

-455 KQLKEPDTDIGD
+455 KQLEEPDTDM

>member
-24 TSDTKAE
+24 TSDTKAQ

-36 QIGDAVQSHI
+36 QIGDAVQRHI
-46 RTRAEVENRMKDKDK
+46 RKRAEIEDSMKEKDK

-74 HKEVKTAALK
+74 HKEVKTDDLK
-84 KMKLSEDFFEAYQDD
+84 KMKLSEDLFEAFDD
-99 PDYNPNFDEDKYG
+99 KAEVDDDTYS

-126 DEYFALTDGVEE
+126 DEYFALTDGVNE
-138 SLHEDYEEDE
+138 SLNESAD
-148 FEDGWPEELAQ
+148 DGWPEELA
-159 ENVFYDIESLIYELR
+159 NDPIIEKLDKFTYEMKH
-174 NAVRGAYTRAKT
+174 AVRGAYTGAKT
-186 MEQLSDYIQ
+186 LSDLFNYVGDLIDEMNEFEDYI
-195 GLADELSDVATR
+195 EYLSST
-207 IKEGEYNLNENLK
+207 NESLK
-220 KNLSEDVINPEKHY
+220 KNLTEALEDQY

-249 DAAIS
+249 SPTIS
-254 NVIKGIYPPEKIGVD
+254 SVVKGVYPPDKIGVD

-294 VAELFMAKLEKAGRS
+294 VAELFSYNLEKAGRS
-309 GEIETKH
+309 GELETKH
-316 SSFDKTVKT
+316 SSFNKTIRTKDGEEEVKR
-325 KTGEDKKVKKYQ
+325 YQ

-345 AKVVKLDEVFKE
+345 AEVIKFDKPIKE
-357 DFESEKQELDSTP
+357 DLEGEKEELEAIPDTP
-370 NTPNT
+370 TT
-375 PDEFGAAGLINA
+375 PDEFGAASLINA

-402 IATLSTADVDTE
+402 IATLSITDIDTD
-414 IINVFKDIANEE
+414 IINIFKDITNEE

-434 KALEMVSPNVSSIG
+434 KALEMVSPNVSSISE
-448 DGEQEGA
+448 GEQEGA
-455 KQLKEPDTDIGD
+455 EQLEEPDTDM

>member
-24 TSDTKAE
+24 TSDTKAQ

-36 QIGDAVQSHI
+36 QLGDAVQRHI
-46 RTRAEVENRMKDKDK
+46 RKRAEIEDSMKEKDK
-61 EVDEL
+61 EVEEL

-74 HKEVKTAALK
+74 HKEVKTDDLK
-84 KMKLSEDFFEAYQDD
+84 KMKLSEDLFEAYQDD
-99 PDYNPNFDEDKYG
+99 PDYNPNFNEDKYG

-138 SLHEDYEEDE
+138 SLHEDYQ
-148 FEDGWPEELAQ
+148 DGWPEELA
-159 ENVFYDIESLIYELR
+159 NDPIIEKLDKFIYEMR
-174 NAVRGAYTRAKT
+174 HAVRGAYTGVKT
-186 MEQLSDYIQ
+186 LDDLFDYVGDLIDEMNEFEDYI
-195 GLADELSDVATR
+195 EYLSST
-207 IKEGEYNLNENLK
+207 NESLK
-220 KNLSEDVINPEKHY
+220 KNLTEALEDQY

-249 DAAIS
+249 SPTIS
-254 NVIKGIYPPEKIGVD
+254 SVIKGVYPPDKIGVD

-294 VAELFMAKLEKAGRS
+294 VAELFSYNLEKAGRS
-309 GEIETKH
+309 GELETKH
-316 SSFDKTVKT
+316 SSFNKTIRTKDGEEEVKR
-325 KTGEDKKVKKYQ
+325 YQ

-345 AKVVKLDEVFKE
+345 AKVIKFDKPIKE
-357 DFESEKQELDSTP
+357 DLESEKEELEDIPDTP
-370 NTPNT
+370 TT

-402 IATLSTADVDTE
+402 IATLSTTDIDTD

-448 DGEQEGA
+448 EGEQEGA
-455 KQLKEPDTDIGD
+455 EQLEEPDTDM

>member
-24 TSDTKAE
+24 TSDTKAQ

-36 QIGDAVQSHI
+36 QIGDAVQRHI
-46 RTRAEVENRMKDKDK
+46 RKRAEIEDSMKEKDK

-74 HKEVKTAALK
+74 HKEVKTDDLK
-84 KMKLSEDFFEAYQDD
+84 KMKLSEDLFEAYQDD
-99 PDYNPNFDEDKYG
+99 PDYNPNFNEDKYG

-126 DEYFALTDGVEE
+126 DEYFALTDGIEE
-138 SLHEDYEEDE
+138 SLKESAD
-148 FEDGWPEELAQ
+148 DGWPEELA
-159 ENVFYDIESLIYELR
+159 NDPIIEKLDKFTYEMKH
-174 NAVRGAYTRAKT
+174 AVRGVYTGAKT
-186 MEQLSDYIQ
+186 LSDLFNYVGDLIDEMNEFEDYI
-195 GLADELSDVATR
+195 EYLSST
-207 IKEGEYNLNENLK
+207 NESLK
-220 KNLSEDVINPEKHY
+220 KNLTEALEDQY

-249 DAAIS
+249 SPTIS
-254 NVIKGIYPPEKIGVD
+254 SVIKGVYPPDKVGVD

-287 KLDKARK
+287 KLDKARR
-294 VAELFMAKLEKAGRS
+294 VAELFSYNLEKAGRS
-309 GEIETKH
+309 GELETKH
-316 SSFDKTVKT
+316 SSFIETVKT
-325 KTGEDKKVKKYQ
+325 KDGKEKVKKYQ

-345 AKVVKLDEVFKE
+345 AKVIRFDKPIKE
-357 DFESEKQELDSTP
+357 DLESEKEELDAIPDTP
-370 NTPNT
+370 TT

-402 IATLSTADVDTE
+402 IATLSTTDIDTD

-448 DGEQEGA
+448 EGEQEGA
-455 KQLKEPDTDIGD
+455 EQLEEPDTDMRG

>member
-24 TSDTKAE
+24 TSDTKAQ

-36 QIGDAVQSHI
+36 QIGDAVQRHI
-46 RTRAEVENRMKDKDK
+46 RKRAEIEDSMKEKDK

-74 HKEVKTAALK
+74 HKEVKTDDLK
-84 KMKLSEDFFEAYQDD
+84 KMKLSEDLFEAFEDNAEVDD
-99 PDYNPNFDEDKYG
+99 DKYS

-126 DEYFALTDGVEE
+126 DEYFALTDGVNE
-138 SLHEDYEEDE
+138 SLNESAD
-148 FEDGWPEELAQ
+148 DGWPEELA
-159 ENVFYDIESLIYELR
+159 NDPIIEKLDKFTYEMKH
-174 NAVRGAYTRAKT
+174 AVRGAYTGAKT
-186 MEQLSDYIQ
+186 LSDLFNYVGDLIDEMNEFEDYI
-195 GLADELSDVATR
+195 EYLSST
-207 IKEGEYNLNENLK
+207 NESLK
-220 KNLSEDVINPEKHY
+220 KNLTEALEDQY

-249 DAAIS
+249 SPTIS
-254 NVIKGIYPPEKIGVD
+254 SVVKGVYPPDRIGVD

-294 VAELFMAKLEKAGRS
+294 VAELFSYNLEKAGRS
-309 GEIETKH
+309 GELETKH
-316 SSFDKTVKT
+316 SSFNKTVRT
-325 KTGEDKKVKKYQ
+325 KDGEEEVKRYQ

-345 AKVVKLDEVFKE
+345 AEVIKFDKPIKE
-357 DFESEKQELDSTP
+357 DLEGEKEKLEAIPDTP
-370 NTPNT
+370 TT
-375 PDEFGAAGLINA
+375 PDEFGAASLINA

-402 IATLSTADVDTE
+402 IATLSTTDIDTD
-414 IINVFKDIANEE
+414 IINIFKDITNEE

-434 KALEMVSPNVSSIG
+434 KALEMVSPNVSSISE
-448 DGEQEGA
+448 GEQEGA
-455 KQLKEPDTDIGD
+455 EQLEEPDTDM

>member
-24 TSDTKAE
+24 TSDTKAQ

-36 QIGDAVQSHI
+36 QIGDAVQRHI
-46 RTRAEVENRMKDKDK
+46 RKRAEIEDSMKEKDK

-74 HKEVKTAALK
+74 HKEVKTDDLK
-84 KMKLSEDFFEAYQDD
+84 KMKLSEDLFEAFDD
-99 PDYNPNFDEDKYG
+99 KAEVDDDKYS
-112 KYFDEDGKLKPELA
+112 KYFDETGKLKPELA
-126 DEYFALTDGVEE
+126 DEYFALTDGVNE
-138 SLHEDYEEDE
+138 SLNESAD
-148 FEDGWPEELAQ
+148 DGWPEELA
-159 ENVFYDIESLIYELR
+159 NDPIIEKLDKFTYEMKH
-174 NAVRGAYTRAKT
+174 AVRGAYTGAKT
-186 MEQLSDYIQ
+186 LSDLFNYVGDLIDEMNEFEDYI
-195 GLADELSDVATR
+195 EYLSST
-207 IKEGEYNLNENLK
+207 NESLK
-220 KNLSEDVINPEKHY
+220 KNLTEALEDQY

-249 DAAIS
+249 SPTIS
-254 NVIKGIYPPEKIGVD
+254 SVVKGVYPPDRIGVD

-294 VAELFMAKLEKAGRS
+294 VAELFSYNLEKAGRS
-309 GEIETKH
+309 GELETKH
-316 SSFDKTVKT
+316 SSFNKTVRT
-325 KTGEDKKVKKYQ
+325 KDGEEEVKRYQ

-345 AKVVKLDEVFKE
+345 AEVIKFDKPIKE
-357 DFESEKQELDSTP
+357 DLEGEKEKLEAIPDTP
-370 NTPNT
+370 TT
-375 PDEFGAAGLINA
+375 PDEFGAASLINA

-402 IATLSTADVDTE
+402 IATLSTTDIDTD
-414 IINVFKDIANEE
+414 IINIFKDITNEE

-434 KALEMVSPNVSSIG
+434 KALEMVSPNVSSISE
-448 DGEQEGA
+448 GEQEGA
-455 KQLKEPDTDIGD
+455 EQLEEPDTDM

>member
-24 TSDTKAE
+24 TSDTKAQ

-36 QIGDAVQSHI
+36 QIGDAVQRHI
-46 RTRAEVENRMKDKDK
+46 RKRAEIEDSMKEKDK

-74 HKEVKTAALK
+74 HKEVKTDDLK
-84 KMKLSEDFFEAYQDD
+84 KMKLSEDLFEAFDD
-99 PDYNPNFDEDKYG
+99 KAEVDDDKYS

-126 DEYFALTDGVEE
+126 DEYFALTDGIEE
-138 SLHEDYEEDE
+138 SLKESAD
-148 FEDGWPEELAQ
+148 DGWPEELA
-159 ENVFYDIESLIYELR
+159 NDPIIEKLDKFTYEMKH
-174 NAVRGAYTRAKT
+174 AVRGAYTGAKT
-186 MEQLSDYIQ
+186 LSDLFNYVGDLI
-195 GLADELSDVATR
+195 DEMNEFEDYVEYLSST
-207 IKEGEYNLNENLK
+207 NESLK
-220 KNLSEDVINPEKHY
+220 KNLTEALEDQY

-249 DAAIS
+249 SPTIS
-254 NVIKGIYPPEKIGVD
+254 SVVKGVYPPDRIGVD

-294 VAELFMAKLEKAGRS
+294 VAELFSYNLEKAGRS
-309 GEIETKH
+309 GELETKH
-316 SSFDKTVKT
+316 SSFNKTIRTKDGEEEVKR
-325 KTGEDKKVKKYQ
+325 YQ

-345 AKVVKLDEVFKE
+345 AEVIKFDKPIKE
-357 DFESEKQELDSTP
+357 DLEGEKEELEAVPDTP
-370 NTPNT
+370 TT
-375 PDEFGAAGLINA
+375 PDEFGAASLINA

-402 IATLSTADVDTE
+402 IATLSTTDIDTD
-414 IINVFKDIANEE
+414 IINIFKDITNEE

-434 KALEMVSPNVSSIG
+434 KALEMVSPNVSSISE
-448 DGEQEGA
+448 GEQEGA
-455 KQLKEPDTDIGD
+455 EQLEEPDTDM

>member
-24 TSDTKAE
+24 TSDTKAQ

-36 QIGDAVQSHI
+36 QIGDAVQRHI
-46 RTRAEVENRMKDKDK
+46 RKRAEIEDSMKEKDK

-74 HKEVKTAALK
+74 HKEVKTDDLK
-84 KMKLSEDFFEAYQDD
+84 KMKLSEDLFEAFEDD
-99 PDYNPNFDEDKYG
+99 AEVDDDKYS
-112 KYFDEDGKLKPELA
+112 KYFDETGKLKPELA
-126 DEYFALTDGVEE
+126 DEYFALTDGVNE
-138 SLHEDYEEDE
+138 SLNESAD
-148 FEDGWPEELAQ
+148 DGWPEELA
-159 ENVFYDIESLIYELR
+159 NDPIIEKLDKFTYEMKH
-174 NAVRGAYTRAKT
+174 AVRGAYTGAKT
-186 MEQLSDYIQ
+186 LDDLFNYVGDLIDEMNEFEDYI
-195 GLADELSDVATR
+195 EYLSST
-207 IKEGEYNLNENLK
+207 NESLK
-220 KNLSEDVINPEKHY
+220 KNLTEALEDQY

-249 DAAIS
+249 SPTIS
-254 NVIKGIYPPEKIGVD
+254 SVVKGVYPPDRIGVD

-294 VAELFMAKLEKAGRS
+294 VAELFSYNLEKAGRS
-309 GEIETKH
+309 GELETKH
-316 SSFDKTVKT
+316 SSFNKTVRT
-325 KTGEDKKVKKYQ
+325 KDGEEEVKRYQ

-345 AKVVKLDEVFKE
+345 AEVIKFDKPIKE
-357 DFESEKQELDSTP
+357 DLEGEKEELEAVPDTP
-370 NTPNT
+370 TT
-375 PDEFGAAGLINA
+375 PDEFGAASLINA

-402 IATLSTADVDTE
+402 IATLSTTDIDTD
-414 IINVFKDIANEE
+414 IINIFKDITNEE

-434 KALEMVSPNVSSIG
+434 KALEMVSPNVSSISE
-448 DGEQEGA
+448 GEQEGA
-455 KQLKEPDTDIGD
+455 EQLEEPDTDM

>member
-24 TSDTKAE
+24 TSDTKAQ

-36 QIGDAVQSHI
+36 QIGDAVQRHI
-46 RTRAEVENRMKDKDK
+46 RKRAEIEDSMKEKDK

-74 HKEVKTAALK
+74 HKEVKTDDLK
-84 KMKLSEDFFEAYQDD
+84 KMKLSEDLFEAFDD
-99 PDYNPNFDEDKYG
+99 KAELDDDKYS

-126 DEYFALTDGVEE
+126 DEYFALTDGIEE
-138 SLHEDYEEDE
+138 SLKESAD
-148 FEDGWPEELAQ
+148 DGWPEELA
-159 ENVFYDIESLIYELR
+159 NDPIIEKLDKFTYEMKH
-174 NAVRGAYTRAKT
+174 AVRGAYTGAKT
-186 MEQLSDYIQ
+186 LSDLFNYVGDLI
-195 GLADELSDVATR
+195 DEMNEFEDYVEYLSST
-207 IKEGEYNLNENLK
+207 NESLK
-220 KNLSEDVINPEKHY
+220 KNLTEALEDQY

-249 DAAIS
+249 SPTIS
-254 NVIKGIYPPEKIGVD
+254 SVIKGVYPPDRIGVD

-294 VAELFMAKLEKAGRS
+294 VAELFSYNLEKAGRS
-309 GEIETKH
+309 GELETKH
-316 SSFDKTVKT
+316 SSFNKTIRTKDGEEEVKR
-325 KTGEDKKVKKYQ
+325 YQ

-345 AKVVKLDEVFKE
+345 AEVIKFDKPIKE
-357 DFESEKQELDSTP
+357 DLEGEKEELEAIPDTP
-370 NTPNT
+370 TT
-375 PDEFGAAGLINA
+375 PDEFGAASLINA

-402 IATLSTADVDTE
+402 IATLSTTDIYTD

-434 KALEMVSPNVSSIG
+434 KALEMVSPNVSSISE
-448 DGEQEGA
+448 GEQEGA
-455 KQLKEPDTDIGD
+455 EQLEEPDTDM

>member
-24 TSDTKAE
+24 TSDTTVE
-31 IEVPY
+31 INVPY
-36 QIGDAVQSHI
+36 QIGDAVQRHI
-46 RTRAEVENRMKDKDK
+46 RKRAEIEDSMKEKDK

-74 HKEVKTAALK
+74 HKEVKTDDLK
-84 KMKLSEDFFEAYQDD
+84 KMKLSEDLFEAYQDD
-99 PDYNPNFDEDKYG
+99 PDYNPNFNEDKYG

-138 SLHEDYEEDE
+138 SLHEDYQ
-148 FEDGWPEELAQ
+148 DGWPEELA
-159 ENVFYDIESLIYELR
+159 NDPIIEKLDKFTYEMKH
-174 NAVRGAYTRAKT
+174 AVRGAYTGAKT
-186 MEQLSDYIQ
+186 LDDLFNYVGDLIDEMNEFEDYI
-195 GLADELSDVATR
+195 EYLSST
-207 IKEGEYNLNENLK
+207 NESLK
-220 KNLSEDVINPEKHY
+220 KNLTEALEDQY

-249 DAAIS
+249 SPTIS
-254 NVIKGIYPPEKIGVD
+254 SVIKGVYPPDKIGVD

-294 VAELFMAKLEKAGRS
+294 VAELFSYNLEKAGRS
-309 GEIETKH
+309 GELETKH
-316 SSFDKTVKT
+316 SSFSKTVRT
-325 KTGEDKKVKKYQ
+325 KDGEEEVKRYQ

-345 AKVVKLDEVFKE
+345 AKVIKFDKPIKE
-357 DFESEKQELDSTP
+357 DLEGEKEELEAIPDTP
-370 NTPNT
+370 TT
-375 PDEFGAAGLINA
+375 PDEFGAASLINA

-402 IATLSTADVDTE
+402 IATLSTTDIDTD
-414 IINVFKDIANEE
+414 IINVFKDITNEE

-434 KALEMVSPNVSSIG
+434 KALEMVSPNVSSISE
-448 DGEQEGA
+448 GEQEGA
-455 KQLKEPDTDIGD
+455 EQLEEPDTDM

>member
-24 TSDTKAE
+24 TSDTNAE

-46 RTRAEVENRMKDKDK
+46 RKRAEIEDSMKEKDK

-74 HKEVKTAALK
+74 HKEVKTDDLK
-84 KMKLSEDFFEAYQDD
+84 KMKLSEDLFEAYQDD

-138 SLHEDYEEDE
+138 SLHEDYQ
-148 FEDGWPEELAQ
+148 DGWPEDLADLT
-159 ENVFYDIESLIYELR
+159 VFTKLDKLIYELQTS
-174 NAVRGAYTRAKT
+174 VRGAYTKAKT
-186 MEQLSDYIQ
+186 LDQLSNYIQ
-195 GLADELSDVATR
+195 DLADELSDVAAR
-207 IKEGEYNLNENLK
+207 IELGDFGLDENLK
-220 KNLSEDVINPEKHY
+220 KNLTEALEDQY

-249 DAAIS
+249 SPTIS
-254 NVIKGIYPPEKIGVD
+254 SVIKGVYPPDRIGVD

-294 VAELFMAKLEKAGRS
+294 VAELFSYNLEKAGRS
-309 GEIETKH
+309 GELETKH
-316 SSFDKTVKT
+316 SSFNKTVRT
-325 KTGEDKKVKKYQ
+325 KDGEEKEVKKYQ

-345 AKVVKLDEVFKE
+345 AEVIKFDKPIKE
-357 DFESEKQELDSTP
+357 DVESEKEELDSTP

-375 PDEFGAAGLINA
+375 PDEFGTAGLINA

-402 IATLSTADVDTE
+402 IATLSATDVDTD

-434 KALEMVSPNVSSIG
+434 KALEMVSPNVSSIN

-455 KQLKEPDTDIGD
+455 KQLEEPDTDM

>member
-24 TSDTKAE
+24 TSDTKAQ

-36 QIGDAVQSHI
+36 QIGDAVQRHI
-46 RTRAEVENRMKDKDK
+46 RKRAEIEDSMKEKDK

-74 HKEVKTAALK
+74 HKEVKTDDLK
-84 KMKLSEDFFEAYQDD
+84 KMKLSEDLFEAFEDD
-99 PDYNPNFDEDKYG
+99 AEVDDDKYS

-126 DEYFALTDGVEE
+126 DEYFALTDGVNESLEE
-138 SLHEDYEEDE
+138 SAD
-148 FEDGWPEELAQ
+148 DGWPEELA
-159 ENVFYDIESLIYELR
+159 NDPIIEKLDKFTYEMKH
-174 NAVRGAYTRAKT
+174 AVRGAYTGAKT
-186 MEQLSDYIQ
+186 LSDLFNYVGDLI
-195 GLADELSDVATR
+195 DEMNEFEDYVEYLSTT
-207 IKEGEYNLNENLK
+207 NESLK
-220 KNLSEDVINPEKHY
+220 KNLTEALEDQY

-249 DAAIS
+249 SPTIS
-254 NVIKGIYPPEKIGVD
+254 SVVKGVYPPDRIGVD

-294 VAELFMAKLEKAGRS
+294 VAELFSYNLEKAGRS
-309 GEIETKH
+309 GELETKH
-316 SSFDKTVKT
+316 SSFNKTIRTKDGEEEVKR
-325 KTGEDKKVKKYQ
+325 YQ

-345 AKVVKLDEVFKE
+345 AEVIKFDKPIKE
-357 DFESEKQELDSTP
+357 DLEGEKEELDDIPDTP
-370 NTPNT
+370 TT
-375 PDEFGAAGLINA
+375 PDEFGAASLINA

-402 IATLSTADVDTE
+402 IATLSTTDIDTD
-414 IINVFKDIANEE
+414 IINIFKDITNEE

-434 KALEMVSPNVSSIG
+434 KALEMVSPNVSSISE
-448 DGEQEGA
+448 GEQEGA
-455 KQLKEPDTDIGD
+455 EQLEEPDTDM